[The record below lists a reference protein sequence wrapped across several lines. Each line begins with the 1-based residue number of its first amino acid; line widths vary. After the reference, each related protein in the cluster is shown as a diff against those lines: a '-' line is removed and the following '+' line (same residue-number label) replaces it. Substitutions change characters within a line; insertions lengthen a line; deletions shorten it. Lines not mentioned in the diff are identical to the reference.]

1 MLGIAGRTEIQLP
14 AQEDTGH
21 GWRSGSLPMVEVEQ
35 TAEPSPAGDL
45 DESTAIGPTAVIV
58 NRGPGGR
65 MLV

>member
-1 MLGIAGRTEIQLP
+1 MRHPAMLAPWCPGNHPR
-14 AQEDTGH
+14 
-21 GWRSGSLPMVEVEQ
+21 RSGSLPMVEVEQ